1 MSNLVA
7 FPDARKAREEAAL
20 WLAGL
25 DRGLTDGE
33 RTDLRGWLRDP
44 LNNKAF
50 LEMGKLWRGLDAI
63 AVLSELFPLSQEVLN
78 PQPRRSFTAVVVAA
92 VAAACIAVAST
103 LMLSGDSPWSIMAK
117 RQVPPPP
124 VFSYTYRT
132 AMGETR
138 VAKLADGSTVT
149 LNTGTRIV
157 VFYSPGSRDVYLQ
170 YGEVRFDVARENRPF
185 NVRVGSR
192 VMQAVGTTF
201 NVRMLSQESAELTV
215 TQGKVKVIYE
225 SPHPSDSPARLRDQ
239 ILHGETIVNAQEA
252 ATVEPGLQTVRKLDV
267 TEIESRL
274 AWQQGLLYFQG
285 DSLERVLAEM
295 NRYTTT
301 RFVIADE
308 ALREARVGGYFRAGD
323 VDGLLEALRVNFLI
337 DSRRDEQGRVL
348 LTSIPPPQ

>member
-7 FPDARKAREEAAL
+7 FPDARKAREEASL

-25 DRGLTDGE
+25 DRGLTDSE
-33 RTDLRGWLRDP
+33 RADLRGWLRDP

-63 AVLSELFPLSQEVLN
+63 AVLSELFPISQETLN
-78 PQPRRSFTAVVVAA
+78 PVPRRSFTAVVVAA
-92 VAAACIAVAST
+92 IAAAFIAVAST
-103 LMLSGDSPWSIMAK
+103 LMLTGDTPWSLMASK
-117 RQVPPPP
+117 QVLPP

-157 VFYSPGSRDVYLQ
+157 VFYSPSSRDVYLQ
-170 YGEVRFDVARENRPF
+170 YGEVRFDVARESRPF
-185 NVRVGSR
+185 NVRVGRR
-192 VMQAVGTTF
+192 VLQAVGTTF

-239 ILHGETIVNAQEA
+239 ILHGETIVNAQESA
-252 ATVEPGLQTVRKLDV
+252 IVEPGLQSVRKLEV

-274 AWQQGLLYFQG
+274 AWQQGMLFFQG
-285 DSLERVLAEM
+285 ESLERVLAEM
-295 NRYTTT
+295 NRYTSAK
-301 RFVIADE
+301 FVFGEE

-323 VDGLLEALRVNFLI
+323 VEGLLEALRVNFLI
-337 DSRRDEQGRVL
+337 DSRRDEQGRIV
-348 LTSIPPPQ
+348 LTSIPPPN